1 MKSIAQSLKSFLPNQ
16 SKKVYPPV
24 GRCIY
29 CGNTDNL
36 TVEHII
42 PLGLGGRLELP
53 NSSCLSCCKITS
65 DFEHTC
71 LRTMYGPLRLLYDL
85 PSRRKKSRPPKLP
98 LKVKLTADDDWTY
111 MDVEQ
116 ERYPFL
122 ILFPQWSMPNMLTG
136 KKERHG
142 AKAKTFWIRGA
153 SPSYV
158 FDDLLQQLTIQLSV
172 HSIMPE
178 AKAEVDR
185 FCQMLAKIA
194 YSFAVGELGIEAF
207 EPFMIPHIMRKE
219 LDDTD
224 DYIGCWSEKEKATKN
239 LHEISIVELIDKS
252 LVVVRIRLLAKLE
265 TPTYIVVTGIYKS

>member
-1 MKSIAQSLKSFLPNQ
+1 MQSIAQSLKSYLPNQ
-16 SKKVYPPV
+16 PKKVYSPV

-29 CGNTDNL
+29 CHSKDDL
-36 TVEHII
+36 TVEH
-42 PLGLGGRLELP
+42 GLGGRMELP
-53 NSSCLSCCKITS
+53 ESSCHRCSKITS

-85 PSRRKKSRPPKLP
+85 PSRRKKNRPLKLP
-98 LKVKLTADDDWTY
+98 LKIKKAAEDDWTY
-111 MDVEQ
+111 IEVAQ

-122 ILFPQWSMPNMLTG
+122 ILFPQLTMPNMLTG
-136 KKERHG
+136 ETVHHG

-158 FDDLLQQLTIQLSV
+158 FKDLLQKLTIQLNV
-172 HSIMPE
+172 HTIMPE

-185 FCQMLAKIA
+185 FCQMIAKIA

-207 EPFMIPHIMRKE
+207 KPFMIPHILQKE

-224 DYIGCWSEKEKATKN
+224 DYIGCWSETEKATKN
-239 LHEISIVELIDKS
+239 LHEISIVEMGDKN
-252 LVVVRIRLLAKLE
+252 LVVVRLRLLAKLE
-265 TPTYIVVTGIYKS
+265 TPTYIVVTGKYK

>member
-1 MKSIAQSLKSFLPNQ
+1 M
-16 SKKVYPPV
+16 

-42 PLGLGGRLELP
+42 PFGLGGRLELP
-53 NSSCLSCCKITS
+53 DSSCLSCCKITS

-71 LRTMYGPLRLLYDL
+71 LRTMYGPLRLLYNL
-85 PSRRKKSRPPKLP
+85 PSRRKKSRPQKLP
-98 LKVKLTADDDWTY
+98 LKVKQTPNDDWTY
-111 MDVEQ
+111 MDIEQ

-122 ILFPQWSMPNMLTG
+122 ILFPKLSMPKMFTG
-136 KKERHG
+136 ESVCHG

-158 FDDLLQQLTIQLSV
+158 FKDLLQQLTVQLNV
-172 HSIMPE
+172 HAIMPE
-178 AKAEVDR
+178 AKAEVDK

-194 YSFAVGELGIEAF
+194 YSFAVSELGSNAF
-207 EPFMIPHIMRKE
+207 KPLLLSHILHKE

-224 DYIGCWSEKEKATKN
+224 NFIGCLDKTEKATQN
-239 LHEISIVELIDKS
+239 LHEISIVEMDDKN
-252 LVVVRIRLLAKLE
+252 LVVVRVRLLAKLK
-265 TPTYIVVTGIYKS
+265 TPTYFVITGKYNS